1 MRVLLLCVFY
11 SVLCLWCVCVAS
23 SGWEISG
30 AMNCVCPSIV
40 VCVWKAVEKVE
51 EEEGGG
57 TEKRP
62 VCVCVPLL
70 LAKGVWR
77 SKMLQCVVMAM
88 RDEMKRRKARERRER
103 ERGRGGAASACVL

>member
-1 MRVLLLCVFY
+1 M
-11 SVLCLWCVCVAS
+11 
-23 SGWEISG
+23 
-30 AMNCVCPSIV
+30 CPSIV